1 MKIVKVGAWLLLSVQ
16 VEATAPEY
24 STNGDPTLA
33 TLIAESLD
41 RNPQVQEALWEHLA
55 ARQRVREVSALPD
68 PMLSVTQ
75 HLRTPETR
83 VGPQTSGI
91 SVSQRIPWFG
101 KLSDRGKVAAKR
113 AAAREEM
120 VRARR
125 AEVVRQVKLAFY
137 DLAYLDRAI
146 AITAEEE
153 QLLRH
158 YESLAQAR
166 YSQGVGLQQ
175 AVVKLQAEITR
186 VRFRRQELLR
196 KRIDAETALNALRDQ
211 PVHASIPEVGPV
223 DRPVVKVDREQLQQI
238 ARIGRPEVKAALL
251 RMDSDDDSVRL
262 ARRQYWP
269 DVVVGAAWGRIG
281 DRQDLAGRMQPPLMN
296 GKDVF
301 SLTLGVNIPLYRS
314 KYDAGVQAASARHSA
329 AREAYR
335 NAVNDVDVAVRSA
348 GFALEMIEEQIA
360 LFRRALLPQAEQA
373 LRSTEEAY
381 STGTTGVLEL
391 LDSEEILLD
400 VRLGLARLQ
409 TDYMKTLA
417 EMERAVGSAFP
428 LEKSP

>member
-68 PMLSVTQ
+68 PMVSVTQ

-101 KLSDRGKVAAKR
+101 KLSDQGKVAAKR